1 MQQLAACPKHTL
13 QGVMGAELLG
23 NSALADCCHQGS
35 GLCCVLVK
43 TRLRACCRSETDKKA
58 LVAALTQPTGQ
69 QRRVGPAT
77 AQKLFTI
84 LTSTDPDAVVE
95 A

>member
-1 MQQLAACPKHTL
+1 MSQAQAKASACSRAAQTPLHMQSLAVIREGTVWWKALSSGVDTL
-13 QGVMGAELLG
+13 PP
-23 NSALADCCHQGS
+23 
-35 GLCCVLVK
+35 
-43 TRLRACCRSETDKKA
+43 CCRSESDRKA
-58 LVAALTQPTGQ
+58 LVAALSQPTDQ

>member
-1 MQQLAACPKHTL
+1 MQTQLP
-13 QGVMGAELLG
+13 
-23 NSALADCCHQGS
+23 
-35 GLCCVLVK
+35 
-43 TRLRACCRSETDKKA
+43 ACCRSESDKKA
-58 LVAALTQPTGQ
+58 LVAALIQPTGQ

-77 AQKLFTI
+77 AQKLLTI